1 MLLWTL
7 RFMYLF
13 KLVFLFGYIPM
24 SRIFGS
30 YGSSIFSFFFF
41 WETSILFPKVTVP
54 VYFPISSVQGFPFL
68 CILTNICYLY
78 SFVDGHSDRSKVMAH
93 CGFYVLISQE
103 VYLCIFHYYYSN
115 VAFCHTV
122 LKLLYSSYPNICYF
136 PKWRKTLD
144 KVGDSNLTINGHP
157 SPISVSNHR
166 AKHNVSS
173 TPYLT

>member
-1 MLLWTL
+1 M
-7 RFMYLF
+7 FYNI
-13 KLVFLFGYIPM
+13 VPI
-24 SRIFGS
+24 IFGTTTLKENHIHQFKS
-30 YGSSIFSFFFF
+30 TLLNDSHSS
-41 WETSILFPKVTVP
+41 K
-54 VYFPISSVQGFPFL
+54 SSNK
-68 CILTNICYLY
+68 ITNICYLY

-103 VYLCIFHYYYSN
+103 VYLCIVHYYYSN

-122 LKLLYSSYPNICYF
+122 LKLLYSSYHNICYF